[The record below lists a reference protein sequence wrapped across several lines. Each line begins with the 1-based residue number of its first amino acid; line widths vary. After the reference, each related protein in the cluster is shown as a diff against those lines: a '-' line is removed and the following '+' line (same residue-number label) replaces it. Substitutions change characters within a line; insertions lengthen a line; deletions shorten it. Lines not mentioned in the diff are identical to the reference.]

1 MLALD
6 SVWRTYTVGDDEVVA
21 LRDVTLRLDD
31 GQFVAII
38 GTSGSG
44 KSTLLQIIGL
54 LDRPTRGSVQLDGQE
69 LNDLSDTER
78 TRLRLYNIG
87 FIFQRFHLLH
97 DLTAIENVSLPIEA
111 AGVPVGERYARAE
124 GLLSSVG
131 LSERLDF
138 RPTQLSG
145 GQRQRVAIARAL
157 ANHPRLILADEPTGE
172 LHSDD
177 RARVMDLFQ
186 RFHRD
191 GHTIVVVTHDL
202 EVADAAQ
209 RRIEI
214 RDGRIKEL
222 P

>member
-1 MLALD
+1 
-6 SVWRTYTVGDDEVVA
+6 
-21 LRDVTLRLDD
+21 
-31 GQFVAII
+31 
-38 GTSGSG
+38 
-44 KSTLLQIIGL
+44 
-54 LDRPTRGSVQLDGQE
+54 

-78 TRLRLYNIG
+78 TRLRLFNIG

-124 GLLSSVG
+124 DLLLSAG
-131 LSERLDF
+131 LGERLAF
-138 RPTQLSG
+138 RPAQLSG

-186 RFHRD
+186 RFHRE
-191 GHTIVVVTHDL
+191 GHTIIVVTHDL